1 MILRRL
7 LFSAARRLA
16 ADPKVQAKAADVYDR
31 DVKPKLSAA
40 RDELQD
46 LAKEV
51 NPLEDPAGFA
61 RRLRDRAR
69 EVNRKDK

>member
-40 RDELQD
+40 REELQD
-46 LAKEV
+46 LTKEV
-51 NPLEDPAGFA
+51 NPLEDPAGFT
-61 RRLRDRAR
+61 RRLRDRVR

>member
-40 RDELQD
+40 RDELQE

-51 NPLEDPAGFA
+51 NPLDDPSGFA

-69 EVNRKDK
+69 EVNRRDK